1 MANVE
6 PHVRISIQPTWTVVV
21 DQLLGLI
28 KYGPLP
34 VIPGEAYAFVGPRL
48 KKIGRSVVGLKDN
61 FLGFVISLVDLNK
74 RMENI
79 ITIYIKINGS
89 ISPKYLAISTFFST
103 CDSSSESLVF
113 QMKYF

>member
-34 VIPGEAYAFVGPRL
+34 VIPGGADRWPTNRMRL
-48 KKIGRSVVGLKDN
+48 
-61 FLGFVISLVDLNK
+61 
-74 RMENI
+74 
-79 ITIYIKINGS
+79 
-89 ISPKYLAISTFFST
+89 LAQ
-103 CDSSSESLVF
+103 D
-113 QMKYF
+113 